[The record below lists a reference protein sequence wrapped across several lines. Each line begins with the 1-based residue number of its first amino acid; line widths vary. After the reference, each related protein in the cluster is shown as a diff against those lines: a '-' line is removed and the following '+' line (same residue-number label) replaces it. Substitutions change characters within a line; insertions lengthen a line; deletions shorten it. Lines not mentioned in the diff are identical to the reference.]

1 MSSDDLGDRM
11 KTYEDASRYYMTRRM
26 PMIIRVDGKAFHT
39 LTADM
44 NRPWDNG
51 MIDAMCYTAKYLCEN
66 IQNAKMA
73 YVQSD
78 EISVLL
84 TDYDRF
90 NTEAWFDKNLQKMVS
105 VSAAFATLAFNKIIV
120 KYYPDKSG
128 VFDSRAFVIPKEEVN
143 NYFIWRQ
150 NDATRN
156 SVQMLARAHFSHK
169 QLHGLNNSELQDKL
183 MLEKNINW
191 NDTATHKKR
200 GACIRRVKI
209 DRVDGGAFVDKW
221 QIDLEPPR
229 FSQFREY
236 INDLLIPEEA

>member
-1 MSSDDLGDRM
+1 MFDDLGDRM
-11 KTYEDASRYYMTRRM
+11 KNNYENISRVLLPRRM

-44 NRPWDNG
+44 NRPWDDG
-51 MIDAMCYTAKYLCEN
+51 MIESMAYTARYLCEN

-78 EISVLL
+78 EISVVL

-90 NTEAWFDKNLQKMVS
+90 ATEAWFDRNLQKMVS
-105 VSAAFATLAFNKIIV
+105 VSAALATLAFNKKIV
-120 KYYPDKSG
+120 EYYPNKSG

-169 QLHGLNNSELQDKL
+169 QLHGLSNSDIQDRL
-183 MLEKNINW
+183 MLEKGINW
-191 NDTATHKKR
+191 NDTPTHKKR
-200 GACIRRVKI
+200 GACVRKFTIS
-209 DRVDGGAFVDKW
+209 DAGGEMFVDNW
-221 QIDLEPPR
+221 QIDYEVPR
-229 FSQFREY
+229 FSQERNY
-236 INDLLIPEEA
+236 VNALLKAQEE

>member
-1 MSSDDLGDRM
+1 MFDDLGDRM
-11 KTYEDASRYYMTRRM
+11 KNNYENISRVLLPRRM
-26 PMIIRVDGKAFHT
+26 PMIVRVDGKAFHT

-44 NRPWDNG
+44 KRPWDDG
-51 MIDAMCYTAKYLCEN
+51 MIDAMAYTAKFLCEN

-84 TDYDRF
+84 TDYDRLA
-90 NTEAWFDKNLQKMVS
+90 TEAWFDRNLQKMVS
-105 VSAAFATLAFNKIIV
+105 VSAAFATLAFNKRII
-120 KYYPDKSG
+120 KYYPDKFG

-169 QLHGLNNSELQDKL
+169 QLHGLNNSEVQDKL
-183 MLEKNINW
+183 MLEKGINW
-191 NDTATHKKR
+191 NDTAVHKKR
-200 GACIRRVKI
+200 GACIRRVKVE
-209 DRVDGGAFVDKW
+209 DSRLGHDYEWSV
-221 QIDLEPPR
+221 DLEPPR
-229 FSQFREY
+229 FSQERAY
-236 INDLLIPEEA
+236 VNDLLVAEEE